1 MDFASRS
8 GRIKKYT
15 VVAAYSGKDW
25 PKENKNIPNNILNSK
40 QNSCHIFTTN
50 ALTSKLKD
58 LDFLRIKRE
67 IKETENID
75 SI

>member
-25 PKENKNIPNNILNSK
+25 PKEKQKYTKQYLEFKTKFMSHLHNK
-40 QNSCHIFTTN
+40 C
-50 ALTSKLKD
+50 A
-58 LDFLRIKRE
+58 DFQIKRFRLP
-67 IKETENID
+67 KNKKGNKRN
-75 SI
+75 